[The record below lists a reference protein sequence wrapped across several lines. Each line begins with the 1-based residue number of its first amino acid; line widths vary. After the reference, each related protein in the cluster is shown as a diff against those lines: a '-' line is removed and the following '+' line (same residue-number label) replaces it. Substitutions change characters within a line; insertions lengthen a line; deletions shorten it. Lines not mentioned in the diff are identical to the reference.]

1 MATNFLE
8 AAGTSGFIVTPFAL
22 MGTTDLSGLG
32 NNNTVTSTASVLSQ
46 SSFGS
51 AIWCHVW
58 FQVVTTGFTPSV
70 GGYISGW
77 WLGSDNG
84 GTNFEKVATNT
95 DLARNPDFIIPF
107 MNTALSN
114 GDRVWANGLVR
125 APFTSTKAYIANHT
139 GVAFSANNHLIQA
152 GPVAIQY

>member
-8 AAGTSGFIVTPFAL
+8 AAGTNGFIVTPFNL

-32 NNNTVTSTASVLSQ
+32 SNNTITSTASTLSQ
-46 SSFGS
+46 STFGS

-58 FQVVTTGFTPSV
+58 FQAAGAFTPSV
-70 GGYISGW
+70 GGYVAGW

-95 DLARNPDFIIPF
+95 DLARAPDFTIPF
-107 MNTALSN
+107 MNTALAN
-114 GDRVWANGLVR
+114 GDRVWASGLVR
-125 APFTSTKAYIANHT
+125 APFTSCKAYIANHT
-139 GVAFSANNHLIQA
+139 GGAFSANNHLIQA